1 VEISEFAFPTADRVY
16 VATGLNFPDAL
27 SGATAAAG
35 YGAPILLTATTSL
48 PDSVRAEVV
57 RLTPDTVIILG
68 GQAVVGLV
76 PEHRLA
82 YPTLPTLADIEITLT
97 SIATAPTNSNRPLLV
112 ITRPG
117 DTRLFVVD
125 QDGKVFSMPAG
136 GGTQTQVL
144 DVSGLIATDGGE
156 QGLLGLAFHPDDATR
171 MLISYTAAAN
181 GALTVTE
188 YDLPL
193 VAAAVNPLDPVT
205 PVISVP
211 HPGETNH
218 NGGMILFGPD
228 GYLYITTGDGGNV
241 GDPFNN
247 GQNPNAL
254 LGSILRIDVDTL
266 PYTIPP
272 TNPYPTGVGGQDEV
286 WVKGVRNPWRISFD
300 GDDLYVADVGQG
312 TREELT
318 VIDAG
323 SAGANLGWDILEGTY
338 CHSTGS
344 PLCLD
349 NTFVPPTIEYNN
361 DGSTCAITGGY
372 VYRGPEYPDL
382 AGTYFYADYCQG
394 NIRAL
399 RMYQGAVVD
408 SRTFTDDPGLV
419 PGFGIDAAGRVYVA
433 SFSNGGTV
441 YRIDQTP

>member
-1 VEISEFAFPTADRVY
+1 
-16 VATGLNFPDAL
+16 
-27 SGATAAAG
+27 
-35 YGAPILLTATTSL
+35 
-48 PDSVRAEVV
+48 
-57 RLTPDTVIILG
+57 
-68 GQAVVGLV
+68 
-76 PEHRLA
+76 
-82 YPTLPTLADIEITLT
+82 
-97 SIATAPTNSNRPLLV
+97 
-112 ITRPG
+112 
-117 DTRLFVVD
+117 
-125 QDGKVFSMPAG
+125 
-136 GGTQTQVL
+136 
-144 DVSGLIATDGGE
+144 
-156 QGLLGLAFHPDDATR
+156 
-171 MLISYTAAAN
+171 MLISYTADGT
-181 GALTVTE
+181 GAITVAE
-188 YDLPL
+188 YEFPL
-193 VAAAVNPLDPVT
+193 AAVVVDETDPPT

-228 GYLYITTGDGGNV
+228 GYLYITAGDGGNV

-272 TNPYPTGVGGQDEV
+272 TNPYPTGVGGQYEV

-318 VIDAG
+318 VIDSG
-323 SAGANLGWDILEGTY
+323 SGGANLGWDILEGTS
-338 CHSTGS
+338 CTGGS
-344 PLCLD
+344 PLCLN

-382 AGTYFYADYCQG
+382 EGTYFYADYCQG

-408 SRTFTDDPGLV
+408 ARTFADDPGLV
-419 PGFGIDAAGRVYVA
+419 PGFGIDSSGRVYVE
-433 SFSNGGTV
+433 SFTGNGVV